1 MSKDEITQQEIA
13 APEAASDV
21 AEKAAG
27 AAAAEPQ
34 EKETVRP
41 AADKRKTSRYFTS
54 RRIAQL
60 AVFVAMALVMKLIG
74 KSLTLAPTFTVT
86 FIYRPWLISGAVLGP
101 AGGMIVGAISDVLGN
116 LVFGTP
122 FIPLTFVSNTLY
134 PAFIGLIYKFVPISS
149 DYVKCVLG
157 ALCSLVF
164 CTLGIGSAA
173 LYHWYGYYE
182 SMSFWQYLIA
192 FRMPQVGVFAVN
204 LVVLLALVKPLQHV
218 GLFPKSEPQ
227 PMKMR
232 VITFGVTAFVI
243 TAMAIVAIAILA
255 AGDGDAPT
263 KAPPIAMVC
272 ELYVA
277 LMALSAFIVTDKSEK
292 FRYLLLVI
300 GFAAA
305 ICAFALTAT
314 INSSIEFIAIKY
326 VLSVLACVITAAVI
340 AVAALRLYG
349 KPRSKKI

>member
-1 MSKDEITQQEIA
+1 M
-13 APEAASDV
+13 
-21 AEKAAG
+21 
-27 AAAAEPQ
+27 
-34 EKETVRP
+34 
-41 AADKRKTSRYFTS
+41 
-54 RRIAQL
+54 
-60 AVFVAMALVMKLIG
+60 
-74 KSLTLAPTFTVT
+74 
-86 FIYRPWLISGAVLGP
+86 
-101 AGGMIVGAISDVLGN
+101 
-116 LVFGTP
+116 
-122 FIPLTFVSNTLY
+122 
-134 PAFIGLIYKFVPISS
+134 
-149 DYVKCVLG
+149 
-157 ALCSLVF
+157 
-164 CTLGIGSAA
+164 GIGSAA